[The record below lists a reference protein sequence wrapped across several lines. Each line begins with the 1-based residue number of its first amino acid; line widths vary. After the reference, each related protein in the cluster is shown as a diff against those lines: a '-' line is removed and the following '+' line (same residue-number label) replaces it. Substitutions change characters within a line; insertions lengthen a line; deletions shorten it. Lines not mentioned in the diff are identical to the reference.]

1 MRPSVW
7 YGDSARWGLVGRLCS
22 KVAAIPILFQLKSS
36 LFARLLLAST
46 STSII

>member
-1 MRPSVW
+1 MGPGW
-7 YGDSARWGLVGRLCS
+7 KALLDET
-22 KVAAIPILFQLKSS
+22 KVAAILLISLCLQLKSS

>member
-1 MRPSVW
+1 MCGMETLPDGAW
-7 YGDSARWGLVGRLCS
+7 LEGFAPRLLQS
-22 KVAAIPILFQLKSS
+22 LLKSS

>member
-1 MRPSVW
+1 MCGMETLPLL
-7 YGDSARWGLVGRLCS
+7 DET
-22 KVAAIPILFQLKSS
+22 KVAAILMKSRSLCLQLKSS

>member
-1 MRPSVW
+1 MGPGW
-7 YGDSARWGLVGRLCS
+7 KALLDET
-22 KVAAIPILFQLKSS
+22 KVAAILISLCLQLKSS